1 MAKRY
6 TRKELKREDE
16 FVTFWHHVYEWMRGS
31 TQPILIGLAVA
42 AVVILGS
49 SLWSNHTQKGQA
61 EATRMLSQA
70 MRTYATDLS
79 TDDDMAKKL
88 MAEDDVPRFK
98 TAEERRKATLELL
111 AQVQSKFGGTGAARE
126 AQLVRAGVL
135 FDGGQYDDAIQTYGD
150 FLAQTDSDNRMRMLA
165 REGRGYAFEAK
176 NQLDQ
181 ALDEYRKLES
191 EAGDVYK
198 DRAQYHQARILE
210 KKGDKAG
217 AEKMYKAILEKNPQT
232 ALRDDISNRL
242 AALGAK

>member
-1 MAKRY
+1 VAKRY

-49 SLWSNHTQKGQA
+49 SLWTNHKDKREA

-70 MRTYATDLS
+70 MRIYSTDLTS
-79 TDDDMAKKL
+79 DEEMGKKL
-88 MAEDDVPRFK
+88 TAEDGVPRFK
-98 TAEERRKATLELL
+98 TAEDRRKTTLEELG
-111 AQVQSKFGGTGAARE
+111 QIQSKFGATGAARE

-135 FDGGQYDDAIQTYGD
+135 FDGGLYDDAISAYGD
-150 FLAQTDSDNRMRMLA
+150 FLAATESDNKMRMLA
-165 REGRGYAFEAK
+165 REGRGYALEAK
-176 NQLDQ
+176 GQLDP
-181 ALDEYRKLES
+181 ALDEYRKLET
-191 EAGDVYK
+191 EGADVYK
-198 DRAQYHQARILE
+198 DRAQYHEARIFE

-217 AEKMYKAILEKNPQT
+217 AEKLYKAILEKNPQT

>member
-42 AVVILGS
+42 AVVILGG
-49 SLWSNHTQKGQA
+49 SLWNNHRDKREA

-70 MRTYATDLS
+70 MRVYSTDL
-79 TDDDMAKKL
+79 TADEEMAKKL
-88 MAEDDVPRFK
+88 TAEDGVPRFK
-98 TAEERRKATLELL
+98 TADERRKATLDDL
-111 AQVQSKFGGTGAARE
+111 QQIQSRFGKTGAAHE
-126 AQLVRAGVL
+126 AVLVRAGVL
-135 FDGGQYDDAIQTYGD
+135 FDGGQYDDAIAAYGD
-150 FLAQTDSDNRMRMLA
+150 YLKDTESDNRMRMMA
-165 REGRGYAFEAK
+165 REGRGYSFEAK
-176 NQLDQ
+176 GQLDQ
-181 ALDEYRKLES
+181 ALDEYRKLEN
-191 EAGDVYK
+191 EAGDIYK

-217 AEKMYKAILEKNPQT
+217 AEKVYKAILEKSPQT
-232 ALRDDISNRL
+232 ALRDDIANRL